1 MKISRKVRNIS
12 IAGLIVIIVSMG
24 FVSSTDKDFN
34 IVKNLDIFYSLFR
47 ELNVFYVDETDPE
60 KLIET
65 GIDAMLSS
73 LDPYTTYIPESEMDD
88 FDFMTTGNYGG
99 IGALIRQDNNYVI
112 IADPYAGSPAAKAG
126 LMGGDI
132 IISVDGY
139 NTKNKE
145 ISQVSERL
153 KGTPGTEVTLEVK
166 KLGKEKT
173 EKVKIKREQIHIN
186 NVSYYGKIDDKTG
199 YIRLSNFTLGA
210 GQEVK
215 DALVELKEK
224 EGIEKLVL
232 DLRGNPGGLVIE
244 AIRTCNL
251 FLDKGQLIVYTK
263 GKVKQWDQ
271 EYYTQ
276 SPAYDT
282 KIPIVVLVSSGS
294 ASAAEIVAGALQDL
308 DRAVIFGQRTFGKG
322 LVQSTRKLSYNG
334 QLKLTTAKYYIPS
347 NRCIQALDYS
357 HRNED
362 GSVGHIPDSLISE
375 FATKNG
381 RIVYDGG
388 GITPDVN
395 DSIAYLSQIAI
406 NLYAQGLIF
415 DYASEYISQNPVK
428 PEGSDFSITD
438 KDFEQ
443 FKNFV
448 ASKDFKFET
457 RSEST
462 LDGLIAIAKREKYY
476 DLAKDE
482 FDALTKKLQHENN
495 KDMELFKAEILPLI
509 NEEIYGR
516 YYYQEGRIGLSLKND
531 EQVARAAELLKDEA
545 GYNKILSPVEKEM

>member
-47 ELNVFYVDETDPE
+47 ELNVFYVDEADPE

-99 IGALIRQDNNYVI
+99 IGALIRKDNNYVI

-173 EKVKIKREQIHIN
+173 EKVKIKRDQIHIN

-482 FDALTKKLQHENN
+482 FKALSKKLQHENN

-516 YYYQEGRIGLSLKND
+516 YYYQEGRISLSLKED
-531 EQVARAAELLKDEA
+531 EQVKRAAEVLKDEA